1 MIRDKEENLVEKG
14 DLVTRMIPSHY
25 TGGRY
30 SDAIGVVLSAT
41 FPLARVFFYDTKM
54 NEVWNQKVLQKVKK
68 GVP

>member
-1 MIRDKEENLVEKG
+1 MKVEGENRFEKG
-14 DLVTRMIPSHY
+14 DLVKRMIPSHY
-25 TGGRY
+25 TDGQY

-68 GVP
+68 GEP

>member
-1 MIRDKEENLVEKG
+1 MIRNDENLVEKG

-25 TGGRY
+25 TDGRH
-30 SDAIGVVLSAT
+30 SDAIGVVLSAN

-68 GVP
+68 GEP